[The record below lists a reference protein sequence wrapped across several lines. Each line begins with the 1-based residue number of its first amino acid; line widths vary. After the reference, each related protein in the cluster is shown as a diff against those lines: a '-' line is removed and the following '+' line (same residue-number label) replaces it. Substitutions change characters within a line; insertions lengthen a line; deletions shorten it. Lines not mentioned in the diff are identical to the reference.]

1 MGSETTLIGRTFA
14 GRYRISGLIGEG
26 GMATVYRGELIV
38 PAATPSGGDARPS
51 VEPQTSPAP
60 IPSGPALSGI
70 GGRAAG
76 SAATATKR
84 MSGAG
89 APPASNGPSL
99 DASTPPPAEQS
110 SNDALAQDDPNA
122 TTDVAIKVMNAQLA
136 RDATF
141 VKRFQREAKAAA
153 RLKHRSTVRIHSWGV
168 EDGLPYIVMELI
180 PGAELVRILHHEK
193 RLPEARAARIMAQ
206 VCSAL
211 AAAHDLG
218 IVHRDLK
225 PENVMV
231 VRDPKDPT
239 QDRIKVLDFGIAK
252 TLEPEMR
259 PPDALPMDSDEDGPP
274 SSRSALTMVGT
285 LVGTPEYMSPEQAR
299 GTAVDTRSDI
309 YTCGVLLYQMVTG
322 RVPFTGD
329 TPFEI
334 AIRQVEETPKP
345 PSSLVRG
352 LSPRLE
358 NLILRAVAKAPGDRP
373 QSAREMQEEL
383 LEMLPEL
390 SNNPAQSMHP
400 GPAPRPAAGRAS
412 RPDAVPKLMTPAPD
426 SDQAVTRRFPAFEME
441 AARQAPGM
449 APPTPA
455 AGAPPPPRTP
465 PATVRMPAEAHAAAA
480 AAAAAAGIRPA
491 AGAPPDPTALA
502 ATADRTSRTDA
513 VTAERPARVDDAR
526 LDPPTPLGARQ
537 IKRRGL
543 SNAAALGLGVLLGGA
558 IIALLT
564 LVLTML
570 R

>member
-38 PAATPSGGDARPS
+38 PAATPSGGDARS
-51 VEPQTSPAP
+51 SAEPRTTPAP

-70 GGRAAG
+70 GGRAA
-76 SAATATKR
+76 AAILR
-84 MSGAG
+84 MSGTG
-89 APPASNGPSL
+89 STPASNGPSL

-110 SNDALAQDDPNA
+110 SNDALGHDDPNA

-358 NLILRAVAKAPGDRP
+358 NLILRALAKAPGDRP

-412 RPDAVPKLMTPAPD
+412 RPDAVPQLMTPAPD

-441 AARQAPGM
+441 AGRQAPGM
-449 APPTPA
+449 APPKPA
-455 AGAPPPPRTP
+455 AGAPPPRMP

-502 ATADRTSRTDA
+502 ATADGAPRADA
-513 VTAERPARVDDAR
+513 AGADRPRVDAR

-537 IKRRGL
+537 IKRGGL

-564 LVLTML
+564 LVLTMV